1 MAVGAN
7 WGTRGLLTGRP
18 GRLIVVAAA
27 ALVPAL
33 AVAGAGA
40 RARAALRGGG
50 AVTAGVISTV
60 AGGVGGPAKA
70 INVGLPSACG
80 VAFAAGS
87 LYMGDGTAVRRVS
100 PGSDELTTPVG
111 TGSAA
116 PLGDGGPAARAALS
130 GACVV
135 VVDHA
140 GNLVIADEFNNR
152 VRVVAASSGTF
163 YGRAMTAGHIYT
175 VAGEGTGGFSGDGG
189 PATSAKLG
197 GPDGVAVDGP
207 GNLVIV
213 DQFNNRIRV
222 VAVTTGAFY
231 GRAMTAGDIYTVAG
245 NGTRG
250 FSGDGGPAAQAE
262 MNLSNWHNGSATG
275 ATGVAVDGAGNLVI
289 ADTGNNRVRVVA
301 VKTGT
306 FYGRAMTAGDI
317 YTVAGNGTASCT
329 GDGGPATSAELDTPA
344 GVVVDGAGNL
354 VIAEAGFCG
363 GIQVV
368 AASSGTFYGQA
379 MTAGDIYGVAG
390 GGPRGFSGDGG
401 PAAQAGVNF
410 PEGVA
415 VDGAGNLVI
424 ADSGNNRIRMVAV
437 KTGTFYGQAMTAGDI
452 YTVAGNRHVH
462 SSGDGGR
469 ATSAEMNNPAGVAV
483 DGAGNLVIADTF
495 NSLIRVVAATPGTF
509 YGKAMTAGDIY
520 TVAGDGKFNH
530 GSGDGGP
537 ATKAALNIPSGVAVD
552 GAGNLVIGDAG
563 DFAVRVVAA
572 KTGTFYGQ
580 AMTAG
585 DIYHIAGDGMDGS
598 SGDGGP
604 AAQAGLSFPSGV
616 AVDGAGN
623 LVIADTGNNR
633 IQVVAVKTGT
643 FYGQAMTAGDIYTVA
658 GNLSQGYSGD
668 GGPATAAELN
678 SPNGVAVDGAGNL
691 VLGDTG
697 NNRLRVVAV
706 KTGTFYGR
714 AMTAGD
720 IYTVAGNGTGGFTG
734 DGGPATSAELDGPHG
749 AVVDASGNL
758 LIADA
763 NNSRVRVVAVKTGTF
778 YGRAMT
784 AGDIYT
790 VAGNGTGGF
799 AGDGGPATSAELDGP
814 DGAAVD
820 ASGNLVIADTNN
832 SRVRVVGG

>member
-1 MAVGAN
+1 MGAN
-7 WGTRGLLTGRP
+7 CGTRGLLTGRP

-33 AVAGAGA
+33 AVAGAGV
-40 RARAALRGGG
+40 RARAAVRGGG
-50 AVTAGVISTV
+50 AVAAGVISTV

-70 INVGLPSACG
+70 IHVGLPSACG

-87 LYMGDGTAVRRVS
+87 LYIGDGTAVRRVS
-100 PGSDELTTPVG
+100 PGSDELTTLAG

-116 PLGDGGPAARAALS
+116 PLGNGGLAVRAALS

-135 VVDHA
+135 AADHA

-175 VAGEGTGGFSGDGG
+175 VAGDGTGGFSGDGG
-189 PATSAKLG
+189 PATSAKLN
-197 GPDGVAVDGP
+197 GPDGVAVDGA
-207 GNLVIV
+207 GNLVIA
-213 DQFNNRIRV
+213 DQFNNRVRV
-222 VAVTTGAFY
+222 VAVKTGAFY

-245 NGTRG
+245 NGTLG

-306 FYGRAMTAGDI
+306 FYGRAMTAGNI

-401 PAAQAGVNF
+401 PATQAGVNF

-424 ADSGNNRIRMVAV
+424 ADSGNHRIRVVAASS
-437 KTGTFYGQAMTAGDI
+437 GTFYGQAMTAGDI
-452 YTVAGNRHVH
+452 YTVAGNSHVH

-483 DGAGNLVIADTF
+483 DGAGNLVIADQF
-495 NSLIRVVAATPGTF
+495 NSLIRVVAAAPGTF
-509 YGKAMTAGDIY
+509 YGQAMTAGDIY

-552 GAGNLVIGDAG
+552 GAGNLVIADTN
-563 DFAVRVVAA
+563 DYAVRVVAV

-604 AAQAGLSFPSGV
+604 ATQAGLSFPSGV

-623 LVIADTGNNR
+623 LVIADLGNNRIRVVAVRTGSFYGRAMTAGDIYTVAGNGTQGFSGDGGPATAAELNSPTGVAVDGAGNLVIADTGNNR
-633 IQVVAVKTGT
+633 LRVVAVRTGTFYGQAMTAGDIYTAAGDGTGGFAGDGGPATSAELNGPHGAAVDAAGNLVLADTGNNRARVVAVKTGT
-643 FYGQAMTAGDIYTVA
+643 FYGQAMTAGDIYTA
-658 GNLSQGYSGD
+658 
-668 GGPATAAELN
+668 
-678 SPNGVAVDGAGNL
+678 
-691 VLGDTG
+691 
-697 NNRLRVVAV
+697 
-706 KTGTFYGR
+706 
-714 AMTAGD
+714 
-720 IYTVAGNGTGGFTG
+720 AGNGKHGFSG
-734 DGGPATSAELDGPHG
+734 DGGPATSADLSSPNG
-749 AVVDASGNL
+749 
-758 LIADA
+758 
-763 NNSRVRVVAVKTGTF
+763 VA
-778 YGRAMT
+778 A
-784 AGDIYT
+784 
-790 VAGNGTGGF
+790 
-799 AGDGGPATSAELDGP
+799 
-814 DGAAVD
+814 D
-820 ASGNLVIADTNN
+820 ASGNLVLADTGNN
-832 SRVRVVGG
+832 RIRTVAG